1 MKFVEKVSIKIQL
14 FIIAITTILIILFIF
29 LSVYTQINKVFTEKN
44 EEYAKELI
52 YQIEKKVDNNC
63 DLVNHIVK
71 NIAFNKVVQDYL
83 LEEKLDDKYE
93 IFKEVDKYVNN
104 MMNLKEGII
113 DIAIK
118 SSDGSIYYKKEGSNI
133 CANRDFIL
141 KDRVSIYYSG
151 MEGYND
157 NKDYKK
163 CFVVATN
170 VFSIDPNRRYN
181 ENIGTIYLFLDVNSI
196 LGNTEKILSKQT
208 NTNLYLVDRNGKIF
222 LSNDNILD
230 ENVEQLNMEDEETLL
245 DEVNDERYIVGM
257 AKLPYID
264 GKIVSRI
271 PKDEL
276 LYDIS
281 VIKNRQLMI
290 MIIAFMILAIP
301 YSITIRNIIR
311 PLRKFKIFTA
321 KINSGNMKGLKSKIE
336 LGGYSEMVSVS
347 HEFNSMM
354 EEINSLTHR
363 LLNTSS
369 RLYEAELETKQ
380 AELAYL
386 RSQINPHFLYN
397 TLESIKGIAADNEI
411 PQIINMTKALGKV
424 FKYSAKGADIVLLE
438 EEVKVVKSYI
448 YIQLIRFESRFGVTY
463 DISEEALLCNVPKMI
478 LQPIVENSIYYGLEP
493 LTDKGK
499 LIIDAKIDSED
510 NLIIVVEDN
519 GIGMDDISVAAVRK
533 QLVNDESSTL
543 WENTRSIGLSNVN
556 NRIRLRYGNNYGLTI
571 DSKYKKGTKVT
582 YKLPGKVK

>member
-1 MKFVEKVSIKIQL
+1 MKFLEKVSIKVQL
-14 FIIAITTILIILFIF
+14 FIIAITTILIIFFII
-29 LSVYTQINKVFTEKN
+29 LSVYTQINEVFTEKN
-44 EEYAKELI
+44 DEYAKELI

-71 NIAFNKVVQDYL
+71 NIAFNKIVQDYL

-133 CANRDFIL
+133 SADRDFIL

-151 MEGYND
+151 MEEYDD

-170 VFSIDPNRRYN
+170 VFSIDTNRRYN

-196 LGNTEKILSKQT
+196 VGNTEKILSKQT
-208 NTNLYLVDRNGKIF
+208 NTNLYLIDRNGKIF
-222 LSNDNILD
+222 LSNDNRVD
-230 ENVEQLNMEDEETLL
+230 ENVEELNLDEETFL
-245 DEVNDERYIVGM
+245 DKVNDERYIVGM

-271 PKDEL
+271 PKNEL

-281 VIKNRQLMI
+281 VIKKRQI
-290 MIIAFMILAIP
+290 MIIIIAFLILAIP
-301 YSITIRNIIR
+301 FSITIRNIIR

-321 KINSGNMKGLKSKIE
+321 KINSGNMKGLKSKID

-354 EEINSLTHR
+354 EEVNSLTHR

-369 RLYEAELETKQ
+369 KLYEAELETKQ

-397 TLESIKGIAADNEI
+397 TLESIKGIAADNEV
-411 PQIINMTKALGKV
+411 PEIINMTKALGKV
-424 FKYSAKGADIVLLE
+424 FKYSAKGSDTVLLE

-448 YIQLIRFESRFGVTY
+448 YIQLIRFENRFSVTY
-463 DISEEALLCNVPKMI
+463 NISDEALLCNVPKMI
-478 LQPIVENSIYYGLEP
+478 LQPIVENSIFYGLEP
-493 LTDKGK
+493 LRDKGE
-499 LIIDAKIDSED
+499 LTIDAKLDSED

-519 GIGMDDISVAAVRK
+519 GKGMDDVSLANIRK
-533 QLVNDESSTL
+533 QLDNDDSSTL

-556 NRIRLRYGNNYGLTI
+556 NRIRLRYGNGYGLTI
-571 DSKYKKGTKVT
+571 DSEDDKGTKVT

>member
-1 MKFVEKVSIKIQL
+1 MKFLEKVSIKVQL
-14 FIIAITTILIILFIF
+14 FIIAITTILIIFFII
-29 LSVYTQINKVFTEKN
+29 LSVYTQINEVFTEKN
-44 EEYAKELI
+44 DEYAKELI

-71 NIAFNKVVQDYL
+71 NIAFNKIVQDYL

-133 CANRDFIL
+133 SADRDFIL

-151 MEGYND
+151 MEEYDD

-196 LGNTEKILSKQT
+196 VGNTEKILSKQT
-208 NTNLYLVDRNGKIF
+208 NTNLYLIDRNGKIF
-222 LSNDNILD
+222 LSNDNRVD
-230 ENVEQLNMEDEETLL
+230 ENVEELNLDEETFL
-245 DEVNDERYIVGM
+245 DKVNDERYIVGM

-271 PKDEL
+271 PKNEL

-281 VIKNRQLMI
+281 VIKKRQI
-290 MIIAFMILAIP
+290 MIIIIAFLILAIP
-301 YSITIRNIIR
+301 FSITIRNIIR

-321 KINSGNMKGLKSKIE
+321 KINSGNMKGLKSKID

-354 EEINSLTHR
+354 EEVNSLTHR

-369 RLYEAELETKQ
+369 KLYEAELETKQ

-397 TLESIKGIAADNEI
+397 TLESIKGIAADNEV
-411 PQIINMTKALGKV
+411 PEIINMTKALGKV
-424 FKYSAKGADIVLLE
+424 FKYSAKGSDTVLLE

-448 YIQLIRFESRFGVTY
+448 YIQLIRFENRFSVTY
-463 DISEEALLCNVPKMI
+463 NISDEALLCNVPKMI
-478 LQPIVENSIYYGLEP
+478 LQPIVENSIFYGLEP
-493 LTDKGK
+493 LRDKGE
-499 LIIDAKIDSED
+499 LTIDAKLDLED

-519 GIGMDDISVAAVRK
+519 GKGMDDVSLANIRK
-533 QLVNDESSTL
+533 QLDNDDSSTL

-556 NRIRLRYGNNYGLTI
+556 NRIILRYGNGYGLTI
-571 DSKYKKGTKVT
+571 YSEDDKGTKVT

>member
-1 MKFVEKVSIKIQL
+1 MKFLEKVSIKVQL
-14 FIIAITTILIILFIF
+14 FIIAITTILIIFFII
-29 LSVYTQINKVFTEKN
+29 LSVYTQINEVFTEKN
-44 EEYAKELI
+44 DEYAKELI

-71 NIAFNKVVQDYL
+71 NIAFNKIVQDYL

-133 CANRDFIL
+133 SADRDFIL

-151 MEGYND
+151 MEEYDD

-196 LGNTEKILSKQT
+196 VGNTEKILSKQT
-208 NTNLYLVDRNGKIF
+208 NTNLYLIDRNGKIF
-222 LSNDNILD
+222 LSNDNRVD
-230 ENVEQLNMEDEETLL
+230 ENVEELNLDEETFL
-245 DEVNDERYIVGM
+245 DKVNDERYIVGM

-271 PKDEL
+271 PKNEL

-281 VIKNRQLMI
+281 VIKKRQI
-290 MIIAFMILAIP
+290 MIIIIAFLILAIP
-301 YSITIRNIIR
+301 FSITIRNIIR

-321 KINSGNMKGLKSKIE
+321 KINSGNMKGLKSKID

-354 EEINSLTHR
+354 EEVNSLTHR

-369 RLYEAELETKQ
+369 KLYEAELETKQ

-397 TLESIKGIAADNEI
+397 TLESIKGIAADNEV
-411 PQIINMTKALGKV
+411 PEIINMTKALGKV
-424 FKYSAKGADIVLLE
+424 FKYSAKGSDTVLLE

-448 YIQLIRFESRFGVTY
+448 YIQLIRFENRFSVTY
-463 DISEEALLCNVPKMI
+463 NISDEALLCNVPKMI
-478 LQPIVENSIYYGLEP
+478 LQPIVENSIFYGLEP
-493 LTDKGK
+493 LRDKGE
-499 LIIDAKIDSED
+499 LTIDAKLDSED

-519 GIGMDDISVAAVRK
+519 GKGMNDVSLANIRK
-533 QLVNDESSTL
+533 QLDNDDSSTL

-556 NRIRLRYGNNYGLTI
+556 NRIRLRYGQGYGLTI
-571 DSKYKKGTKVT
+571 DSEDDKGTKVT

>member
-1 MKFVEKVSIKIQL
+1 MKFLEKVSIKVQL
-14 FIIAITTILIILFIF
+14 FIIAITTMLIIFLII
-29 LSVYTQINKVFTEKN
+29 LSVYTQINDVFTEKN
-44 EEYAKELI
+44 DEYAKELI

-71 NIAFNKVVQDYL
+71 NIAFNKIVQDYL

-133 CANRDFIL
+133 SADRDFIL

-151 MEGYND
+151 MEEYND
-157 NKDYKK
+157 KKDLKK

-196 LGNTEKILSKQT
+196 VGNTEKILSKQT
-208 NTNLYLVDRNGKIF
+208 NTNLYLIDRNGKIF
-222 LSNDNILD
+222 LSNDNRVD
-230 ENVEQLNMEDEETLL
+230 ENVEELNLDEEAFL
-245 DEVNDERYIVGM
+245 DKVNDERCIIGM
-257 AKLPYID
+257 AKLPYIN

-271 PKDEL
+271 PKNEL

-281 VIKNRQLMI
+281 VIKNRQI
-290 MIIAFMILAIP
+290 MIIIIAFLILAIP
-301 YSITIRNIIR
+301 FSITIRNIIR

-347 HEFNSMM
+347 YEFNSMM
-354 EEINSLTHR
+354 EEVNSLTHR

-369 RLYEAELETKQ
+369 KLYEAEIETKQ

-397 TLESIKGIAADNEI
+397 TLESIKGIAADNEV
-411 PQIINMTKALGKV
+411 PEIINMTKALGKV
-424 FKYSAKGADIVLLE
+424 FKYSAKGLDTVLLE

-448 YIQLIRFESRFGVTY
+448 YIQLIRFENRFSVTY
-463 DISEEALLCNVPKMI
+463 NISDEALLCNVPKMI
-478 LQPIVENSIYYGLEP
+478 LQPIVENSIFYGLEP
-493 LTDKGK
+493 LRDKGE
-499 LIIDAKIDSED
+499 LTIDAKIDSED

-519 GIGMDDISVAAVRK
+519 GKGMDDVSLANIRK
-533 QLVNDESSTL
+533 QLDNDDSSTL

-556 NRIRLRYGNNYGLTI
+556 NRIRLRYGKGYGLTI
-571 DSKYKKGTKVT
+571 DSEDDKGTKVT

>member
-1 MKFVEKVSIKIQL
+1 MKFLEKVSIKVQL
-14 FIIAITTILIILFIF
+14 FIIAITTILIIFFII
-29 LSVYTQINKVFTEKN
+29 LSVYTQINEVFTEKN
-44 EEYAKELI
+44 DEYAKELI

-71 NIAFNKVVQDYL
+71 NIAFNKIVQDYL

-133 CANRDFIL
+133 SADRDFIL

-151 MEGYND
+151 MEEYDD

-196 LGNTEKILSKQT
+196 VGNTEKILSKQT
-208 NTNLYLVDRNGKIF
+208 NTNLYLIDRNGKIF
-222 LSNDNILD
+222 LSNDNRVD
-230 ENVEQLNMEDEETLL
+230 ENVEELNLDEETFL
-245 DEVNDERYIVGM
+245 DKVNDERYIVGM

-271 PKDEL
+271 PKNEL

-281 VIKNRQLMI
+281 VIKKRQI
-290 MIIAFMILAIP
+290 MIIIIAFLILAIP
-301 YSITIRNIIR
+301 FSITIRNIIR

-321 KINSGNMKGLKSKIE
+321 KINSGNMKGLKSKID

-354 EEINSLTHR
+354 EEVNSLTHR

-369 RLYEAELETKQ
+369 KLYEAELETKQ

-397 TLESIKGIAADNEI
+397 TLESIKGIAADNEV
-411 PQIINMTKALGKV
+411 PEIINMTKALGKV
-424 FKYSAKGADIVLLE
+424 FKYSAKGSDTVLLE

-448 YIQLIRFESRFGVTY
+448 YIQLIRFENRFSVTY
-463 DISEEALLCNVPKMI
+463 NISDEALLCNVPKMI
-478 LQPIVENSIYYGLEP
+478 LQPIVENSIFYGLEP
-493 LTDKGK
+493 LRDKGE
-499 LIIDAKIDSED
+499 LTIDAKLDSED

-519 GIGMDDISVAAVRK
+519 GKGMDDVSLTNIRK
-533 QLVNDESSTL
+533 QLDNDDSSTL

-556 NRIRLRYGNNYGLTI
+556 NRIRLRYGKGYGLTI
-571 DSKYKKGTKVT
+571 DSEDDKGTKVT

>member
-1 MKFVEKVSIKIQL
+1 MKFLEKVSIKVQL
-14 FIIAITTILIILFIF
+14 FIIAITTILIIFFII
-29 LSVYTQINKVFTEKN
+29 LSVYTQINEVFTEKN
-44 EEYAKELI
+44 DEYAKELI

-63 DLVNHIVK
+63 DLINHIVK
-71 NIAFNKVVQDYL
+71 NIAFNKIVQDYL

-133 CANRDFIL
+133 SADRDFIL

-151 MEGYND
+151 MEEYDD

-196 LGNTEKILSKQT
+196 VGNTEKILSKQT
-208 NTNLYLVDRNGKIF
+208 NTNLYLIDRNGKIF
-222 LSNDNILD
+222 LSNDNRVD
-230 ENVEQLNMEDEETLL
+230 ENVEELNLDEETFLSK
-245 DEVNDERYIVGM
+245 VNDERYIVGM

-271 PKDEL
+271 PKNEL

-281 VIKNRQLMI
+281 VIRNRQI
-290 MIIAFMILAIP
+290 MIIIIAFLILAIP
-301 YSITIRNIIR
+301 FSITIRNIIR

-354 EEINSLTHR
+354 EEVNSLTHR

-369 RLYEAELETKQ
+369 KLYEAEIETKQ

-397 TLESIKGIAADNEI
+397 TLESIKGIAADNEV
-411 PQIINMTKALGKV
+411 PEIINMTKALGKV
-424 FKYSAKGADIVLLE
+424 FKYSAKGSDTVLLE

-448 YIQLIRFESRFGVTY
+448 YIQLIRFDNRFSVTY
-463 DISEEALLCNVPKMI
+463 NISDEALLCNVPKMI
-478 LQPIVENSIYYGLEP
+478 LQPIVENSIFYGLEP
-493 LTDKGK
+493 LREKGE
-499 LIIDAKIDSED
+499 LTIDAKIDSED

-519 GIGMDDISVAAVRK
+519 GKGMDDVSLTNIRK
-533 QLVNDESSTL
+533 QLDNDDSSTL

-556 NRIRLRYGNNYGLTI
+556 NRIRLRYGKGYGLTI
-571 DSKYKKGTKVT
+571 DSEDDKGTKVT

>member
-1 MKFVEKVSIKIQL
+1 MKFLEKVSIKVQL
-14 FIIAITTILIILFIF
+14 FIIAITTILIIFFII
-29 LSVYTQINKVFTEKN
+29 LSVYTQINEVFTEKN
-44 EEYAKELI
+44 GEYAKELI

-71 NIAFNKVVQDYL
+71 NIAFNKIVQDYL

-133 CANRDFIL
+133 SADRDFIL
-141 KDRVSIYYSG
+141 NDRVSIYYSG
-151 MEGYND
+151 MEEYDD

-196 LGNTEKILSKQT
+196 VGNTEKILSKQT
-208 NTNLYLVDRNGKIF
+208 NTNLYLIDRNGKIF
-222 LSNDNILD
+222 LSNDNRVD
-230 ENVEQLNMEDEETLL
+230 ENVEELNLGEETFL
-245 DEVNDERYIVGM
+245 DKVNDERYIVGM

-271 PKDEL
+271 PKNEL

-281 VIKNRQLMI
+281 VIRNRQI
-290 MIIAFMILAIP
+290 MIIIIAFLILAIP
-301 YSITIRNIIR
+301 FSITIRNIIR

-321 KINSGNMKGLKSKIE
+321 KINSGNMKGLKSKID

-354 EEINSLTHR
+354 EEVNSLTHR

-369 RLYEAELETKQ
+369 KLYEAELETKQ

-397 TLESIKGIAADNEI
+397 TLESIKGIAADNEV
-411 PQIINMTKALGKV
+411 PEIINMTKALGKV
-424 FKYSAKGADIVLLE
+424 FKYSAKGLDTVLLE

-448 YIQLIRFESRFGVTY
+448 YIQLIRFENRFSVTY
-463 DISEEALLCNVPKMI
+463 NISDEALLCNVPKMI
-478 LQPIVENSIYYGLEP
+478 LQPIVENSIFYGLEP
-493 LTDKGK
+493 LREKGE
-499 LIIDAKIDSED
+499 LTIDAKIDSED

-519 GIGMDDISVAAVRK
+519 GKGMDDVSLTNIRK
-533 QLVNDESSTL
+533 QLDNDDSSTL

-556 NRIRLRYGNNYGLTI
+556 NRIRLRYGKGYGLTI
-571 DSKYKKGTKVT
+571 DSEDDKGTKVT

>member
-1 MKFVEKVSIKIQL
+1 MKFLEKVSIKVQL
-14 FIIAITTILIILFIF
+14 FIIAITTILIIFFII
-29 LSVYTQINKVFTEKN
+29 LSVYTQINEVFTEKN
-44 EEYAKELI
+44 DEYAKELI

-71 NIAFNKVVQDYL
+71 NIAFNKIVQDYL

-133 CANRDFIL
+133 SADKDFIL

-151 MEGYND
+151 MEEYDD

-196 LGNTEKILSKQT
+196 VGNTEKILSKQT
-208 NTNLYLVDRNGKIF
+208 NTNLYLIDRNGKIF
-222 LSNDNILD
+222 LSNDNRVD
-230 ENVEQLNMEDEETLL
+230 ENVEELNLDEETFL
-245 DEVNDERYIVGM
+245 DKVNDERYIVGM

-271 PKDEL
+271 PKNEL

-281 VIKNRQLMI
+281 VIKKRQI
-290 MIIAFMILAIP
+290 MIIIIAFLILAIP
-301 YSITIRNIIR
+301 FSITIRNIIR

-321 KINSGNMKGLKSKIE
+321 KINSGNMKGLKSKID

-354 EEINSLTHR
+354 EEVNSLTHR

-369 RLYEAELETKQ
+369 KLYEAELETKQ

-397 TLESIKGIAADNEI
+397 TLESIKGIAADNEV
-411 PQIINMTKALGKV
+411 PEIINMTKALGKV
-424 FKYSAKGADIVLLE
+424 FKYSAKGSDTVLLE

-448 YIQLIRFESRFGVTY
+448 YIQLIRFENRFSVTY
-463 DISEEALLCNVPKMI
+463 NISDEALLCNVPKMI
-478 LQPIVENSIYYGLEP
+478 LQPIVENSIFYGLEP
-493 LTDKGK
+493 LRDKGE
-499 LIIDAKIDSED
+499 LTIDAKLDSED

-519 GIGMDDISVAAVRK
+519 GKGMDDVSLANIRK
-533 QLVNDESSTL
+533 QLDNDDSSTL

-556 NRIRLRYGNNYGLTI
+556 NRIRLRYGNGYGLTI
-571 DSKYKKGTKVT
+571 DSEDDKGTKVT